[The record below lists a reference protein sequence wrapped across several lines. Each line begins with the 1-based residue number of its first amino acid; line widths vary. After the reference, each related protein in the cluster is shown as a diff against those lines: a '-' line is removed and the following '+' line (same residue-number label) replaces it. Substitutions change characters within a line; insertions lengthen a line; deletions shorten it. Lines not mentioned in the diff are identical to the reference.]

1 MTINFTTINEDGEK
15 KNWSMTTNE
24 LQEKYWSEDEGLPN
38 LEDKVTE
45 FNIEDPYFN
54 SFEDVVMAFVGA
66 ID

>member
-15 KNWSMTTNE
+15 KNWRMTTNE

-38 LEDKVTE
+38 LEDEVTE

-54 SFEDVVMAFVGA
+54 SFEDIIMAFVGA

>member
-15 KNWSMTTNE
+15 KNWRMTTNE

-38 LEDKVTE
+38 LEDEVTE

-54 SFEDVVMAFVGA
+54 SFEDVIMAFVGA
-66 ID
+66 VD

>member
-15 KNWSMTTNE
+15 KNWRMTTNE

-38 LEDKVTE
+38 LEDEVTE

>member
-24 LQEKYWSEDEGLPN
+24 LQEKYWSEDEDLPN
-38 LEDKVTE
+38 LEDEVAE
-45 FNIEDPYFN
+45 FSIEDAHFN
-54 SFEDVVMAFVGA
+54 SFEDIVMAFLGG

>member
-24 LQEKYWSEDEGLPN
+24 LQEKYWSEDEDLPN
-38 LEDKVTE
+38 LEDEVTE
-45 FNIEDPYFN
+45 FSIEDALFD
-54 SFEDVVMAFVGA
+54 SFENIVMAFLGG

>member
-24 LQEKYWSEDEGLPN
+24 LQEKYWSEDEDLPN
-38 LEDKVTE
+38 LEDEVTE
-45 FNIEDPYFN
+45 FSIEDAHFN
-54 SFEDVVMAFVGA
+54 SFEDIVMAFLGG

>member
-24 LQEKYWSEDEGLPN
+24 LQEKYWSEDEDLPN
-38 LEDKVTE
+38 LEDEVTE
-45 FNIEDPYFN
+45 FSIEDAHFN
-54 SFEDVVMAFVGA
+54 SFEDVIMAFVGA

>member
-1 MTINFTTINEDGEK
+1 MIINFTTINEDGEK
-15 KNWSMTTNE
+15 KNWRMTTNE

-38 LEDKVTE
+38 LEDEVTE

>member
-1 MTINFTTINEDGEK
+1 MIINFTTINEDGEK
-15 KNWSMTTNE
+15 KNWRMTTNE